1 MVQLH
6 HERAAV
12 GAQRDGTVQAA
23 VLEPQVIEQPE
34 GLAREVTQLRVVALS
49 FELGDDDDRQDDLVL
64 GEAQEGPRIRE
75 QDGGIDH
82 ETPGRAP
89 APCPF
94 PGNSKTGR
102 RGIRC
107 TGL

>member
-34 GLAREVTQLRVVALS
+34 GLARKVTQLRVVALS
-49 FELGDDDDRQDDLVL
+49 FELGDDNDRQDDLVL
-64 GEAQEGPRIRE
+64 GEAQEGPRIGE

-82 ETPGRAP
+82 ETAGRAP
-89 APCPF
+89 APCSF